1 MAVLLQSSRYAAA
14 DRRRLAGELVDLD
27 RDFVLDLSRVG
38 GMDSTAFALLVDII
52 MKILRKQEQRG
63 FVALNAPIELQRALA
78 ASVLGGCVRFAFQ
91 DL

>member
-14 DRRRLAGELVDLD
+14 DGGRLARELSDLE

-38 GMDSTAFALLVDII
+38 SMDSTAFALLVHLI
-52 MKILRKQEQRG
+52 MKKLRTQERRG
-63 FVALNAPIELQRALA
+63 FVALNPPIELQRAFA
-78 ASVLGGCVRFAFQ
+78 TSVLGGCVRFAFG